1 MLLFFCYNHR
11 KFIKIPLQI
20 QPSCP
25 LFLPK
30 NRFLWYF
37 SIRLQEIR
45 CPVPCPTEVRC
56 PILPYAYRE
65 VMPQPWDR
73 DGMRCPMTRPT
84 VRQKTQRAAW
94 AYAARCDGECN
105 ALHGHMHRT
114 AFSGAEL
121 RGFGCSG
128 QREWVTGIANARGKA
143 SPAPSSPSAGMD
155 QSRDRAEKSVCT
167 TSSAPLA
174 QENGNGEERKQ
185 ASPMASPVPLTQEN
199 GNGAEVGQASRP
211 LPPARMKTQ
220 KGCVT

>member
-1 MLLFFCYNHR
+1 MTFHSYGISLPCCTSSCPLALVVCGICPVACDTLLCATQRGNVFPSCFCFFCYNHC
-11 KFIKIPLQI
+11 KFIKIPSQI

-45 CPVPCPTEVRC
+45 CPVPCPTEAWC
-56 PILPYAYRE
+56 PIHHCAYRGM
-65 VMPQPWDR
+65 MPQHR
-73 DGMRCPMTRPT
+73 DGCGMRCPMTRPT

-94 AYAARCDGECN
+94 AYAVRCDGECN

-128 QREWVTGIANARGKA
+128 QRE
-143 SPAPSSPSAGMD
+143 
-155 QSRDRAEKSVCT
+155 
-167 TSSAPLA
+167 
-174 QENGNGEERKQ
+174 
-185 ASPMASPVPLTQEN
+185 
-199 GNGAEVGQASRP
+199 
-211 LPPARMKTQ
+211 
-220 KGCVT
+220 

>member
-1 MLLFFCYNHR
+1 MEILYPAAPPPARWPWSSVGYVRLLATRSSVQHNEGTFSPHAFVFCYNHR
-11 KFIKIPLQI
+11 KFIKIPQQI

-45 CPVPCPTEVRC
+45 CPVPCPTEVWC
-56 PILPYAYRE
+56 PIHHCAYRG

-84 VRQKTQRAAW
+84 VRQKTHRAAW

-128 QREWVTGIANARGKA
+128 QRE
-143 SPAPSSPSAGMD
+143 
-155 QSRDRAEKSVCT
+155 
-167 TSSAPLA
+167 
-174 QENGNGEERKQ
+174 
-185 ASPMASPVPLTQEN
+185 
-199 GNGAEVGQASRP
+199 
-211 LPPARMKTQ
+211 
-220 KGCVT
+220 